1 MTTAPVRCFFKHRLP
16 MLTDTHAH
24 LDSPQL
30 REELPALL
38 DRASAAGVSRVI
50 AIGCDLESSRACLEI
65 ADRFPQVWATVGV
78 HPCYVTE
85 VTAPDWLHQLRELSL
100 HPRCVALG
108 EMGLDYYHNPPD
120 GWTLADYQARQQE
133 FFSAQL
139 SLAAEIGKNVVVHQ
153 RDRTGLECWR
163 DIVRLVTP
171 WHGKLR
177 AVFHCWILPWAEA
190 APVVE
195 AGHLISFTGI
205 ATYPK
210 APETHESATA
220 VPEGSFM
227 LETDSPYIAP
237 VPHRGQR
244 NEPAYVRHTA
254 ETIAKLRGLTLE
266 HLAALT
272 TRTADSFFK
281 LS

>member
-1 MTTAPVRCFFKHRLP
+1 

-24 LDSPQL
+24 LESKAL
-30 REELPALL
+30 RHELPAVI
-38 DRASAAGVSRVI
+38 DRAAAAGVSRIV
-50 AIGCDLESSRACLEI
+50 AIGCDLPSSRACLDI
-65 ADRFPQVWATVGV
+65 AEKFPQVWATVGV
-78 HPCYVTE
+78 HPCYVTD
-85 VTAPDWLHQLRELSL
+85 VTEPDWLEQLRKLTK

-120 GWTLADYQARQQE
+120 GWSLSDYRVRQKE
-133 FFSAQL
+133 FFRAQL
-139 SLAAEIGKNVVVHQ
+139 ELASEVKKNVVVHQ
-153 RDRTGLECWR
+153 RDRAGIDCWR
-163 DIVRLVTP
+163 DIVQLAAPFQGR
-171 WHGKLR
+171 LR

-190 APVVE
+190 APTIE

-210 APETHESATA
+210 APEVAECAA
-220 VPEGSFM
+220 AAPDGSFM

-254 ETIAKLRGLTLE
+254 NRIAELRGVSLE
-266 HLAALT
+266 HLAAVT
-272 TRTADSFFK
+272 SRTADDFFS
-281 LS
+281 LPAA

>member
-1 MTTAPVRCFFKHRLP
+1 

-24 LDSPQL
+24 LDSHQL
-30 REELPALL
+30 REELPALME
-38 DRASAAGVSRVI
+38 RAAAAGVARVV
-50 AIGCDLESSRACLEI
+50 AIGCDVESSRACLAI
-65 ADRFPQVWATVGV
+65 AEKFPQVWATVGV

-85 VTAPDWLHQLRELSL
+85 VQEADWLAQLREMAR
-100 HPRCVALG
+100 HPRCMALG
-108 EMGLDYYHNPPD
+108 EMGLDYYHNPPE
-120 GWTLADYQARQQE
+120 GWSVEDYRARQAE

-139 SLAAEIGKNVVVHQ
+139 ALAAEVGKNVVVHQ
-153 RDRTGLECWR
+153 RDRKGLDCWR

-171 WHGKLR
+171 WNGRLR
-177 AVFHCWILPWAEA
+177 AVFHCWILPWVEA
-190 APVVE
+190 APVVA

-210 APETHESATA
+210 APETHESAAT
-220 VPEGSFM
+220 VPDGSFM

-254 ETIAKLRGLTLE
+254 EAVARLRGVSLE
-266 HLAALT
+266 HLADVT
-272 TRTADSFFK
+272 SRTADGFFGF
-281 LS
+281 

>member
-1 MTTAPVRCFFKHRLP
+1 

-24 LDSPQL
+24 LDSRQL
-30 REELPALL
+30 RDELPALI
-38 DRASAAGVSRVI
+38 DRALAAGVTRIV
-50 AIGCDLESSRACLEI
+50 AIGCDVESSRACLEI

-85 VTAPDWLHQLRELSL
+85 VTASDWLEQLRELAG

-108 EMGLDYYHNPPD
+108 EMGLDYYHPAPD
-120 GWTLADYQARQQE
+120 GWTETEYRARQQE
-133 FFSAQL
+133 FFRAQL
-139 SLAAEIGKNVVVHQ
+139 ALATETGKNVVVHQ
-153 RDRTGLECWR
+153 RDRKGLDCWR
-163 DIVRLVTP
+163 DIVDLVTP
-171 WHGKLR
+171 WNGRLR

-190 APVVE
+190 APVVA
-195 AGHLISFTGI
+195 AGHVISFTGI

-210 APETHESATA
+210 APETHESAAA

-244 NEPAYVRHTA
+244 NEPAWVRHTA
-254 ETIAKLRGLTLE
+254 ERIAALRGVSLE
-266 HLAALT
+266 HLAAVT
-272 TRTADSFFK
+272 NRTADAFFQ
-281 LS
+281 LPPS

>member
-1 MTTAPVRCFFKHRLP
+1 

-24 LDSPQL
+24 LESRQL
-30 REELPALL
+30 RDELPEMMA
-38 DRASAAGVSRVI
+38 RAAAAGVTRIV
-50 AIGCDLESSRACLEI
+50 AIGCDLPTSRACLEI
-65 ADRFPQVWATVGV
+65 AERFPQVWFTAGV

-85 VTAPDWLHQLRELSL
+85 VNEPDWREQLREMAG

-120 GWTLADYQARQQE
+120 GWTDADYRARQAE
-133 FFSAQL
+133 FFSGQL
-139 SLAAEIGKNVVVHQ
+139 ALAAEVGKNVVVHQ
-153 RDRTGLECWR
+153 RDRQGMDCWR
-163 DIVRLVTP
+163 DIVRLVEP
-171 WHGKLR
+171 WNGKLR

-190 APVVE
+190 EPVIA

-210 APETHESATA
+210 ASEVHESAVA

-237 VPHRGQR
+237 APHRGRR

-254 ETIAKLRGLTLE
+254 ERIAQLRGVSVE
-266 HLAALT
+266 HLAAVT
-272 TRTADSFFK
+272 TRTADAFFN
-281 LS
+281 LPT

>member
-1 MTTAPVRCFFKHRLP
+1 

-24 LDSPQL
+24 LEANAL
-30 REELPALL
+30 RDELPAIIA
-38 DRASAAGVSRVI
+38 RAVAAGVSRMVT
-50 AIGCDLESSRACLEI
+50 IGCDIPTSRECLEI
-65 ADRFPQVWATVGV
+65 AEKFPQVWFTAGV
-78 HPCYVTE
+78 HPCSVTE
-85 VTAPDWLHQLRELSL
+85 VTEVDWLEQLRELTK

-108 EMGLDYYHNPPD
+108 EMGLDYYHNPPE
-120 GWTLADYQARQQE
+120 GWTEADYRARQQE

-139 SLAAEIGKNVVVHQ
+139 ALAAEVGKNVVVHQ
-153 RDRTGLECWR
+153 RDRRGMDCWR
-163 DIVRLVTP
+163 DIVKLVEP
-171 WHGKLR
+171 WDGKLR

-190 APVVE
+190 VPVIA

-210 APETHESATA
+210 APEVHESATS

-227 LETDSPYIAP
+227 VETDSPYIAP

-254 ETIAKLRGLTLE
+254 ERIAQLRGVSLE
-266 HLAALT
+266 HLAAVT
-272 TRTADSFFK
+272 NRTAEAFFN
-281 LS
+281 LPAL

>member
-1 MTTAPVRCFFKHRLP
+1 

-24 LDSPQL
+24 LDSRQL
-30 REELPALL
+30 RDELPALIQG
-38 DRASAAGVSRVI
+38 AAAAGVTRIV
-50 AIGCDLESSRACLEI
+50 AIGCDVESSRACLGI
-65 ADRFPQVWATVGV
+65 AERFPQVWATVGV

-85 VTAPDWLHQLRELSL
+85 VTSPDWLEQLRELSG

-108 EMGLDYYHNPPD
+108 EMGLDFYHNPPD
-120 GWTLADYQARQQE
+120 GWSVADYRTRQAE

-139 SLAAEIGKNVVVHQ
+139 ALAAETGKNVVVHQ
-153 RDRTGLECWR
+153 RDRKGLDCWR

-171 WHGKLR
+171 WEGKLR

-190 APVVE
+190 EPIVN

-205 ATYPK
+205 ATYTK
-210 APETHESATA
+210 APETHESAAA
-220 VPEGSFM
+220 VPDGGFM

-244 NEPAYVRHTA
+244 NEPAYVKHTA
-254 ETIAKLRGLTLE
+254 EAVARLRGVSLE
-266 HLAALT
+266 HLSEVT
-272 TRTADSFFK
+272 NRTADGFFGF
-281 LS
+281 

>member
-1 MTTAPVRCFFKHRLP
+1 

-24 LDSPQL
+24 LDSRQL
-30 REELPALL
+30 RDELPALFA
-38 DRASAAGVSRVI
+38 RAAAAGVTRII
-50 AIGCDLESSRACLEI
+50 AIGCDIPSSRACLVI
-65 ADRFPQVWATVGV
+65 AEKFPQVWATVGV

-85 VTAPDWLHQLRELSL
+85 VTEPDWCGQLREMSH

-120 GWTLADYQARQQE
+120 GWTAEAYQARQEE

-139 SLAAEIGKNVVVHQ
+139 ALAAETGKNVVVHQ
-153 RDRTGLECWR
+153 RDRNGMECWR

-171 WHGKLR
+171 WHGQLR
-177 AVFHCWILPWAEA
+177 AVFHCWILPWVEA
-190 APVVE
+190 APMIE
-195 AGHLISFTGI
+195 HEHLISFTGI

-210 APETHESATA
+210 APEVHEAATL
-220 VPEGSFM
+220 VPDGSFM

-254 ETIAKLRGLTLE
+254 ERVAQLRGVSLE
-266 HLAALT
+266 HLAAVT
-272 TRTADSFFK
+272 SRTADAFFK
-281 LS
+281 L